1 MKKIKCLR
9 KKIDCVDKNILKLL
23 AKRFVLTDKIG
34 VIKKL
39 ENINIEDKSREIEIL
54 KKFEKNAEKLNL
66 DKNFIINLLQLI
78 LQESKKDKSNFFIFG
93 KVIRF

>member
-9 KKIDCVDKNILKLL
+9 KKIDCVDKRILKLL

-39 ENINIEDKSREIEIL
+39 EKIGIEDKIREAEIL
-54 KKFEKNAEKLNL
+54 EKFEKLSQKFNL
-66 DKNFIINLLQLI
+66 DKNFTTNLLQLI
-78 LQESKKDKSNFFIFG
+78 LQESKRRQK
-93 KVIRF
+93 